1 MFQTLKSLFTP
12 QEPVDYKELLQNG
25 AHVVDVRTPNEYKG
39 GHIKGSRNIPLQNL
53 SNSFKKLDTNKPM
66 IVCCASGAR
75 SGSAKR
81 LLESNGFTSVYNGG
95 GWQMLDS
102 QLK

>member
-1 MFQTLKSLFTP
+1 MFQSLKSLFTP

-39 GHIKGSRNIPLQNL
+39 GHIKGSKNIPLQNL
-53 SNSFKKLDTNKPM
+53 SNSLTKLDLEKPV

-95 GWQMLDS
+95 GWQILNS
-102 QLK
+102 QLQ

>member
-12 QEPVDYKELLQNG
+12 QEPVDYSELKKNG
-25 AHVVDVRTPNEYKG
+25 ASIIDVRTAGEFSS
-39 GHIKGSRNIPLQNL
+39 GHIKGSKNIPLQSL
-53 SNSFKKLDTNKPM
+53 SSKLNKIDKTKPV

-81 LLESNGFTSVYNGG
+81 ILESNGFENVYNGG
-95 GWQMLDS
+95 GWHSLNS
-102 QLK
+102 KLY